1 MSDQEFEIHLSS
13 GRSFRATSEETLL
26 EAALRQNIGLVYGCK
41 NGACGACKATL
52 KSGEVDDSGMR
63 GEILSAEERQNGAI
77 LTCCTRAKSDL
88 HLDAKENSQDGIKI
102 KTLPARI
109 ESIAR
114 IHNVAL
120 LKIRLPASE
129 NFVFKAGQYIDIL
142 MKDGKARSFSLANP
156 PHRADCLELH
166 IRYQDGGVFSEYAF
180 NHLKERDILRFKGPL
195 GSFFVR
201 EDSDKPMILLASGT
215 GFAPIQAIVEHLAHT
230 GSQRAMT
237 LYWGAR
243 NLKELYAHETALAW
257 ARDLADFRYIPV
269 LSDQPDDE
277 AWDGRRG
284 LVHEAVL
291 ADFADLSGFEVYAC
305 GAPVMVEAAYRDFTG
320 LRALPTDAFYSDAF
334 YTPADKK

>member
-1 MSDQEFEIHLSS
+1 MSDQEFEITLSS
-13 GRSFRATSEETLL
+13 GRRFRAKADESLL
-26 EAALRQNIGLVYGCK
+26 DAALRQNIGLIYGCK

-52 KSGEVDDSGMR
+52 KSGEVDDSAVREG
-63 GEILSAEERQNGAI
+63 ILSQEDRQNGAI

-88 HLDAKENSQDGIKI
+88 ELEAKESDGVQI

-109 ESIAR
+109 ESLER
-114 IHNVAL
+114 VHNVAL

-180 NHLKERDILRFKGPL
+180 NHLKVRDILRFKGPL

-215 GFAPIQAIVEHLAHT
+215 GFAPIQSIVEHLLHVGAK
-230 GSQRAMT
+230 RPMT

-269 LSDQPDDE
+269 LSDQPEDE

-305 GAPVMVEAAYRDFTG
+305 GAPVMVEAAYRDFTTQ
-320 LRALPTDAFYSDAF
+320 RALPEDAFFSDAF
-334 YTPADKK
+334 YAIADKK